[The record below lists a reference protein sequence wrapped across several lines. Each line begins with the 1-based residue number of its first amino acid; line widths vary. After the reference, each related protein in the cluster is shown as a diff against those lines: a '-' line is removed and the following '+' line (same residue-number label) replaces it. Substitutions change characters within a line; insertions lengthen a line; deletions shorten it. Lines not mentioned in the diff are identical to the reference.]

1 MKNLLHFI
9 LATTTTF
16 ITSLACLPS
25 FAGLVES
32 AKFIGQPLIY
42 QKNGKINGC
51 GVRVF
56 GVADFETPKS
66 NVRLVDGSFMVTD
79 SGAVLL
85 KAGMKMT
92 TGEAVLKGEKKSR
105 TVFTDRFWIR
115 ASGKNP
121 TTPHDGIFQKS
132 PQDQGYLIYGASSF
146 DAFTDLL
153 GVLDGETEL
162 QIGMRELKTD
172 IDRIMAGKVT
182 ISNAEIKRVMECLE
196 SLSQV
201 K

>member
-1 MKNLLHFI
+1 MKNLFHFV
-9 LATTTTF
+9 LVT
-16 ITSLACLPS
+16 ITSLMTFFSCAPS

-32 AKFIGQPLIY
+32 GTFIGQPLVY
-42 QKNGKINGC
+42 QQNGKINGC

-66 NVRLVDGSFMVTD
+66 NVRVIDGSFMVTEN
-79 SGAVLL
+79 GAVLL

-92 TGEAVLKGEKKSR
+92 TGEAVLKGEKKTR
-105 TVFTDRFWIR
+105 TIFTDQFWIR

-132 PQDQGYLIYGASSF
+132 PQDKAYLIYRASSF

-153 GVLDGETEL
+153 SVLDGETEL

-182 ISNAEIKRVMECLE
+182 ISNAEIKRVKECLE
-196 SLSQV
+196 SLLQV